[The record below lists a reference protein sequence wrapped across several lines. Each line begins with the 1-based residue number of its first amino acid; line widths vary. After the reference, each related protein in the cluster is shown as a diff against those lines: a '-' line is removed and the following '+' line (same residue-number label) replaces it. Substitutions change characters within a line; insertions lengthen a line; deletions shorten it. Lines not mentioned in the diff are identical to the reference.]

1 MFLGGAGD
9 DSLWI
14 KLFTIDVLITLF
26 AISFKMIYICLL
38 KKQIITDMK
47 KIKRDGV
54 KKRHPNLS
62 IFLNEDQ
69 VVWYQGGYNDAV
81 ERANKKIEKLEK
93 KIAQLLENSEALEKK
108 VEELQLGGLTSPE
121 DDWWRYYWNEEKK
134 MYFSKKKVIYEPC

>member
-1 MFLGGAGD
+1 
-9 DSLWI
+9 
-14 KLFTIDVLITLF
+14 
-26 AISFKMIYICLL
+26 
-38 KKQIITDMK
+38 MK

-81 ERANKKIEKLEK
+81 EMANKKIEKLEK

-108 VEELQLGGLTSPE
+108 VEDLQLGVLASQGY
-121 DDWWRYYWNEEKK
+121 DWTRYYWNEEKK
-134 MYFSKKKVIYEPC
+134 MYCPKKKGIYEPC

>member
-1 MFLGGAGD
+1 
-9 DSLWI
+9 
-14 KLFTIDVLITLF
+14 
-26 AISFKMIYICLL
+26 
-38 KKQIITDMK
+38 MK

-108 VEELQLGGLTSPE
+108 VEELQLGSPTGLRDEWT
-121 DDWWRYYWNEEKK
+121 RYYWNEEKK
-134 MYFSKKKVIYEPC
+134 TYCPKKKVIYEPC